1 MDCALESIEMGS
13 RDSSHGGDLSS
24 LLDGHLGHDEAHPS
38 RNDHSEPTDGSPM
51 FMAGSTQPEKPKDKI
66 VLSLC
71 DGMGCMALALRPQWE
86 ELGFTRYIGVE
97 KNKDSRMVCDA
108 ANPKGDTFRVSN
120 TD

>member
-1 MDCALESIEMGS
+1 MDCALESIKMGS
-13 RDSSHGGDLSS
+13 RGDDLSS
-24 LLDGHLGHDEAHPS
+24 MLDGHLGHGEAHPS

-51 FMAGSTQPEKPKDKI
+51 FMAGSSQPENPKDKI

-108 ANPKGDTFRVSN
+108 ANPK
-120 TD
+120 